1 MNLRGLEP
9 GVDVGLKLPL
19 LVPFFQEDFLGD
31 ENNKNHEQK
40 SGDGAQAHEG
50 VVPVIHLFT

>member
-1 MNLRGLEP
+1 MYMACDLE
-9 GVDVGLKLPL
+9 LMILP

-40 SGDGAQAHEG
+40 SSDGAQPHEG
-50 VVPVIHLFT
+50 VMLVIHLFT